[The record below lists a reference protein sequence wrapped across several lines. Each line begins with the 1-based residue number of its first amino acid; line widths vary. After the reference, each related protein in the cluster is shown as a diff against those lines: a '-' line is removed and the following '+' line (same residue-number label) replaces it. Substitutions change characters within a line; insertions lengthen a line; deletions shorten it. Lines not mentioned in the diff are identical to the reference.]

1 MDLQEPFA
9 DEITL
14 EKDNGQKITPPVKY
28 ERLPNIC
35 YFCGRVGHV
44 ERDCDLKEE
53 GEEGTITYRFGEWM
67 RVSLW
72 KPIKDEGGKN
82 GRLPNA
88 ARRLVF
94 KPKSKQ
100 INEITA
106 SIEEMTENF
115 IRVSFEGAENEK
127 GEEHKS
133 NQGLGIDTEG
143 VVEND
148 MLTLG
153 DDTSPTNKGSKI
165 SGSWYRL
172 KRSTEIKQ
180 KHTEDPTGCGRR
192 SSVEVEMIDSVT
204 PKKLKASEAKHG
216 VNILSTEAAEQPRKS
231 PRGSSHGTAVGL
243 GTRVQLEL

>member
-53 GEEGTITYRFGEWM
+53 GEEGTITYAFGEWM
-67 RVSLW
+67 RASSW
-72 KPIKDEGGKN
+72 KPIKDGGGKN
-82 GRLPNA
+82 GGSPNA

-100 INEITA
+100 INETTP
-106 SIEEMTENF
+106 SIEEMTENL

-127 GEEHKS
+127 GKEHKS
-133 NQGLGIDTEG
+133 NQGLGCSTEG
-143 VVEND
+143 VVRNE

-153 DDTSPTNKGSKI
+153 DGTNPTNKGNKI
-165 SGSWYRL
+165 KGSWHRW
-172 KRSTEIKQ
+172 KRSTEIEQ
-180 KHTEDPTGCGRR
+180 KHTEDPTGYGKR
-192 SSVEVEMIDSVT
+192 SSVEVEMTDSVT
-204 PKKLKASEAKHG
+204 PKKLK
-216 VNILSTEAAEQPRKS
+216 
-231 PRGSSHGTAVGL
+231 
-243 GTRVQLEL
+243 